1 MHLKLCDDDDD
12 DSDDYPGDHVKT
24 FLEIAVTCFVCF
36 FFLCYDRPR
45 GVFYFVRL
53 NNFHWL
59 SG

>member
-53 NNFHWL
+53 NNFH
-59 SG
+59 